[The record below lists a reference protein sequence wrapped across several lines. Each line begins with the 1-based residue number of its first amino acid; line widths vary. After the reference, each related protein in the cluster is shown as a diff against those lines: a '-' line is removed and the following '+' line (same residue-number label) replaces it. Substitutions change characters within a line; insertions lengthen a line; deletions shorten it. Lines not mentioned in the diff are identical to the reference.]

1 MRKKTQIPQ
10 TLSQK
15 PLQKRKA
22 GRKRKRRKFSET
34 PLGHFLLNEAPLEY
48 GLIMQSWDNSSTP
61 PSADFIEAV
70 SYASTN
76 PLFRKPKFR
85 RALIAYRE
93 FGLYCGAP
101 RKQNVKIS
109 KYYKRLIKN
118 QCGK

>member
-1 MRKKTQIPQ
+1 MNNKTLKKLEQ
-10 TLSQK
+10 QK
-15 PLQKRKA
+15 PAKKHRKV
-22 GRKRKRRKFSET
+22 GRKRKRRKFNET
-34 PLGHFLLNEAPLEY
+34 PLGHFLFYEAPLEY
-48 GLIMQSWDNSSTP
+48 GLIMQAWDGNITP

-85 RALIAYRE
+85 RALMAYRE
-93 FGLYCGAP
+93 FGLYCGSP